1 VHGITGDGRFVW
13 FGWSNYDASST
24 GLGRMDLSNYIE
36 GTSLAPAYQSDLMV
50 DENGEVLDVMYDA
63 INDVVLIAVSGKGFY
78 RSTVSSDTPYYVS
91 SGTLN
96 TGGFSY
102 GIPDHKI
109 PVFFDYGVDMPDN
122 APAGATPASVYA
134 DLEVEPFDPSLKT
147 TLSVPPATEGQ
158 SEQTVNNGKAYS
170 AELFQTILHINADST
185 GVATPTVYRWTLKGW
200 PAAVSETE
208 ISVPLLLHIVNMVD
222 GLETYADPYEQFMFL
237 ENLRENQ
244 TIVLYQESTLTANVI
259 IDSLE
264 WVPYKRQGN
273 YEGGFEGD
281 LVVTMKTIGGYN
293 PYEGFVTS

>member
-1 VHGITGDGRFVW
+1 
-13 FGWSNYDASST
+13 
-24 GLGRMDLSNYIE
+24 
-36 GTSLAPAYQSDLMV
+36 
-50 DENGEVLDVMYDA
+50 
-63 INDVVLIAVSGKGFY
+63 
-78 RSTVSSDTPYYVS
+78 
-91 SGTLN
+91 
-96 TGGFSY
+96 
-102 GIPDHKI
+102 
-109 PVFFDYGVDMPDN
+109 
-122 APAGATPASVYA
+122 
-134 DLEVEPFDPSLKT
+134 
-147 TLSVPPATEGQ
+147 
-158 SEQTVNNGKAYS
+158 
-170 AELFQTILHINADST
+170 
-185 GVATPTVYRWTLKGW
+185 VYRWTLKGW